1 MARRRAILNRIAEAC
16 RRSGRSPDEV
26 TLLGVTKTQPL
37 ETVRNGIAAG
47 IEDIGENYVQEMVE
61 KYRRLGE
68 SARWHSI
75 GHLQRNKVEAIAPFV
90 HLIHGLDSERLAVE
104 IDRQGR
110 RAGRRIRALIQINT
124 SGEASKSGIPPRE
137 AVALAR
143 SITRLPSIELQ
154 GLMTIPAP
162 ADNPEESRSSFRL
175 LRALREEV
183 GHAIPLP
190 HLSMGMTDD
199 FEVAVE
205 EGATIVRIGTALFGP
220 RNSVE

>member
-16 RRSGRSPDEV
+16 RRSGRNPDEV

-61 KYRRLGE
+61 KHKHLGD

-110 RAGRRIRALIQINT
+110 RAGRRIGVLIQVNT

-143 SITRLPSIELQ
+143 SIARLPSIELQ

-162 ADNPEESRSSFRL
+162 VDNPEESRSSFRL
-175 LRALREEV
+175 LRALCEEARQS
-183 GHAIPLP
+183 GPLP

-220 RNSVE
+220 RNRVE